1 MAERYVVEFTTAAAR
16 QIKKLPPLARGR
28 MIDAATALA
37 ADPRPQDARKLAG
50 EDAAWRIRVGDYR
63 MIYEV
68 ADAALTVTVVR
79 AAHRREVYDR

>member
-1 MAERYVVEFTTAAAR
+1 
-16 QIKKLPPLARGR
+16 